1 MKKYSLILVVLFVAS
16 FFYSCKQDVSNTEKN
31 PELRVQKMM
40 KALDDLHTMKG
51 NSQNI
56 IINEASLDR
65 LFVDLNKYRNGIK
78 TNYLILQ
85 NRDLT
90 EAEKELTEAILS
102 EDKKLKT
109 NFKEIQGLDFE
120 EAIPIMSLLVDKAKA
135 LNKVLSSLKQKHTSN
150 S

>member
-1 MKKYSLILVVLFVAS
+1 MKKYSFFLLAFCITVLTQA
-16 FFYSCKQDVSNTEKN
+16 CKRDLSVDEQSPK
-31 PELRVQKMM
+31 VQVEKMM
-40 KALDDLHTMKG
+40 KALDDLYTMKA
-51 NSQNI
+51 NSSNT

-65 LFVDLNKYRNGIK
+65 LIIDFNKIRTAIK

-85 NRDLT
+85 NRALT

-135 LNKVLSSLKQKHTSN
+135 LNKVLSSLKQKHTPN